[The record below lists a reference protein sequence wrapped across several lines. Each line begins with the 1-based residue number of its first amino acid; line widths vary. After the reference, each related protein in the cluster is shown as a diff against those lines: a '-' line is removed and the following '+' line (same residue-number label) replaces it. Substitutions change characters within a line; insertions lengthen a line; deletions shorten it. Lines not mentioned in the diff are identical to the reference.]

1 MAHGPSVIPP
11 GNFLVQFFD
20 SMYLNKKEQDEEM
33 TTKMTTFSESEI
45 DKRILKA
52 IGEMGFETPMPVQEQ
67 VIPFLLGQTR
77 DLVALAHTGTGKT
90 AAFGIPIIQQIDTAS
105 KKTQA
110 LILAPT
116 RELCLQITD
125 DLTNMAKYIS
135 HLNIVPIYGGANIVT
150 QIHQVAAGAQIVV
163 ATPGRMLD
171 MLNRKKV
178 NVSAIRW
185 LVLDEADEMLN
196 MGFKEELSGVLASTP
211 EDKRVLLFSATMPRG
226 IEAIAHSYMK
236 KPAEITVGARNT
248 GAENVEH
255 QYVVAHAKDRY
266 LALKRIV
273 DFYPDI
279 YAIIFCRTR
288 TETQEVADAL
298 MKDGYNADALHGD
311 LSQAQRDSVM
321 NRFRSRNLQMLVAT
335 GVAARGIDVVDLTHI
350 INYNLP
356 DDIEDYTHRSGRT
369 GRAGKSGISI
379 VIVNVKEVFR
389 IGQIEKQIGKKF
401 KQAKIPTGS
410 EVCEKQLLHLVEKL
424 KNTEIQHADIDPF
437 LPAALD
443 RLSDLSK
450 EDIVARFVSQ
460 EFNRFL
466 SYYRDAADINVS
478 PKKEMKP
485 APGHGKSAPGGMVR
499 LSVNLGKMEKF
510 NIKKLTAYLLE
521 AANIAHLRIANV
533 DVELCNSYFE
543 VEPQFAEALMVRFGK
558 EKYAG
563 RRVKIDYAERAGR
576 GSFQGKRYAGGA
588 KSRESFFF
596 NKRRKKEG
604 KGKYR

>member
-1 MAHGPSVIPP
+1 M
-11 GNFLVQFFD
+11 QFFD
-20 SMYLNKKEQDEEM
+20 SMYLNKKGLDEEM
-33 TTKMTTFSESEI
+33 TARMKTFSESQI

-52 IGEMGFETPMPVQEQ
+52 IGEMGFEAPMPVQEQ
-67 VIPFLLGQTR
+67 VIPFLLSETR

-105 KKTQA
+105 RKTQA

-125 DLTNMAKYIS
+125 DLTNIAKYIS

-150 QIHQVAAGAQIVV
+150 QIHQIAAGAQIVV

-185 LVLDEADEMLN
+185 LVLDEADEMLD
-196 MGFKEELSGVLASTP
+196 MGFKEELNGVLASTP

-226 IEAIAHSYMK
+226 IEAIAHGYMK

-248 GAENVEH
+248 GAENVSH
-255 QYVVAHAKDRY
+255 QYVVVHAKDRY
-266 LALKRIV
+266 LALKRIA

-389 IGQIEKQIGKKF
+389 IAQIEKQIGKKF
-401 KQAKIPTGS
+401 QQAKIPTGV

-424 KNTEIQHADIDPF
+424 KNTEVQHTDIDPF
-437 LPAALD
+437 LPAAMA
-443 RLSDLSK
+443 RLAELSK
-450 EDIVARFVSQ
+450 EDIIARFVSQ

-466 SYYRDAADINVS
+466 SYYRDAADINV
-478 PKKEMKP
+478 PQKKEGKA
-485 APGHGKSAPGGMVR
+485 APVAHARQASGGQVR
-499 LSVNLGKMEKF
+499 LSVNLGKMENF
-510 NIKKLTAYLLE
+510 NAKKLTAYLLE
-521 AANIAHLRIANV
+521 AANIAHLRIADV
-533 DVELCNSYFE
+533 DVELCNSYFT
-543 VEPQFAEALMVRFGK
+543 VEPQFAEAVMARLAS
-558 EKYAG
+558 EKYSR
-563 RRVKIDYAERAGR
+563 RRVRVDYAERGGR
-576 GSFQGKRYAGGA
+576 TSFQGKRYAGGA
-588 KSRESFFF
+588 RSRESFFF

-604 KGKYR
+604 KGRRH